1 MSRYFVKPIV
11 CDYAV
16 YEIGN
21 PDMICMCNIRS
32 NADLIADILNA
43 DLSEQI
49 AYGYS
54 CYPNAKFT
62 VSRKEPVNENNN

>member
-16 YEIGN
+16 YEVGK
-21 PDMICMCNIRS
+21 PDMICMCNIYS
-32 NADLIADILNA
+32 NAVLIADILNA
-43 DLSEQI
+43 DLSEPT

-62 VSRKEPVNENNN
+62 VSKKET